1 MGYWGPE
8 AFDLDVVEGRHP
20 RQDRGRA
27 PFEVVEGGGLDAR
40 AREGVSRA
48 FVQRLR
54 AFVAVASLFVALGA
68 CRVLLTSATVGILQ
82 QNVAL
87 EEGIDD
93 ARALN
98 GDLKIERSVLSSST
112 RIDRIATQN
121 YGMVYPTSTDSVT
134 IGDAAQASGQQSRAQ
149 QDADAAVDSSDGG
162 VAAWKEAQKAS
173 ADDAQGVQEA
183 GSNAV
188 TL

>member
-1 MGYWGPE
+1 MGYWGSE

-121 YGMVYPTSTDSVT
+121 YGMVDSTNAEIQGS
-134 IGDAAQASGQQSRAQ
+134 AENAQSGYGR
-149 QDADAAVDSSDGG
+149 
-162 VAAWKEAQKAS
+162 
-173 ADDAQGVQEA
+173 
-183 GSNAV
+183 
-188 TL
+188 